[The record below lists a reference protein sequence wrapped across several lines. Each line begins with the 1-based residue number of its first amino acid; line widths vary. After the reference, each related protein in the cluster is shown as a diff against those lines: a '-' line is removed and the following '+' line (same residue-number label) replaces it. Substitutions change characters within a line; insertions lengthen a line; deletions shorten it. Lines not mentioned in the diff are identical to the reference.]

1 MGLSETEREHLR
13 CILQQYEEDP
23 RVLEMDQYIQHG
35 CVTTYQHCRNV
46 ARVSFWINRR
56 FHVGADETA
65 LAVGALLH
73 DFYLY
78 DWHCAGRFQHCRGLR
93 TLFKMHGFIH
103 PLLAREN
110 ADPAQSYAPL
120 QEQINKAFAAIK
132 ALEERVKALE
142 AGEASEPD
150 PEPEEW
156 PAWVQPTG
164 THDAYNTG
172 DKVTYNDKHYT
183 CLSDGNVWSPDAY
196 PAGWQLV
203 EDPEA

>member
-1 MGLSETEREHLR
+1 MGLSETEREKLR
-13 CILQQYEEDP
+13 CILKQYEEDP
-23 RVLEMDQYIQHG
+23 RVLEMDNYIQHG
-35 CVTTYQHCRNV
+35 CVTTYQHCQNV

-110 ADPAQSYAPL
+110 AERCFALSPKVGNIIRSHMWPLTLFHAPSSR
-120 QEQINKAFAAIK
+120 EAVIVCIADKYCA
-132 ALEERVKALE
+132 VLE
-142 AGEASEPD
+142 ALYRHRQKAIC
-150 PEPEEW
+150 
-156 PAWVQPTG
+156 A
-164 THDAYNTG
+164 
-172 DKVTYNDKHYT
+172 
-183 CLSDGNVWSPDAY
+183 
-196 PAGWQLV
+196 
-203 EDPEA
+203 

>member
-78 DWHCAGRFQHCRGLR
+78 DWHVRKRAGR
-93 TLFKMHGFIH
+93 KHGFCH
-103 PLLAREN
+103 PALAAKNARE
-110 ADPAQSYAPL
+110 QSG
-120 QEQINKAFAAIK
+120 
-132 ALEERVKALE
+132 VC
-142 AGEASEPD
+142 D
-150 PEPEEW
+150 
-156 PAWVQPTG
+156 
-164 THDAYNTG
+164 
-172 DKVTYNDKHYT
+172 
-183 CLSDGNVWSPDAY
+183 
-196 PAGWQLV
+196 
-203 EDPEA
+203 

>member
-110 ADPAQSYAPL
+110 AERCFALSPKVGNIIRSHMWPLTLFHAPSSR
-120 QEQINKAFAAIK
+120 EAGIVCIADKYCA
-132 ALEERVKALE
+132 VLE
-142 AGEASEPD
+142 AVYRNRQKAIC
-150 PEPEEW
+150 
-156 PAWVQPTG
+156 A
-164 THDAYNTG
+164 
-172 DKVTYNDKHYT
+172 
-183 CLSDGNVWSPDAY
+183 
-196 PAGWQLV
+196 
-203 EDPEA
+203 